1 MDKTYEPLAAQTL
14 GSAAASVTFSSIPQ
28 TYTDLKLI
36 CFAQLSALTW
46 IHLRFNSDSGSN
58 YSVNRIYGNGT
69 TAYADR
75 FNSQTGIDVGY
86 LNSTNFGYSEI
97 NIMNY
102 ANSSTF
108 KTISNRWGSEG
119 NSGYVLAGVGLW
131 RNTASI
137 TTISLTPYSGGVNLN
152 TGSSFTLYGIRAA

>member
-1 MDKTYEPLAAQTL
+1 MDKTYEPIAAQTL

-28 TYTDLKLI
+28 TYTDLKFI
-36 CFAQLSALTW
+36 CYIQLSALTFVN
-46 IHLRFNSDSGSN
+46 LRFNSDSGSN
-58 YSVNRIYGNGT
+58 YSVNRIYGYGS
-69 TAYADR
+69 TATADR

-86 LNSTNFGYSEI
+86 FNSTNFGYSEI

-137 TTISLTPYSGGVNLN
+137 TTISLTPYSGNLN